1 MLIISREGRIK
12 KRLKSVSTKE
22 RIFTEDLLQRL
33 IYEEPDLLPT
43 GEIDVNYTQLIS
55 LGREVSVRSGS
66 IDVLYL
72 APHGGLC
79 IVETKLWRNPE
90 AHRTVVAQ
98 IIDYA
103 KDLSN
108 MSFLEFCETITKM
121 KGERSI
127 ETFVNSIR
135 EKLRDINQIE
145 LQHNVTEAL
154 THGRFLLL
162 IVGDK
167 IYPELALL
175 TESIRSAPHLEFN
188 LALAELSFYHLRDET
203 DSDLLVVSNLVG
215 RTFETTRAVVKIVY
229 EKKKPEIKVTAIEAG
244 KKGREEKTDLNEFLS
259 SMPEGF
265 ADLFLPIF
273 EGWKENG
280 FYISW
285 GTVGFSLRINYK
297 DRLKT
302 VLELAPH
309 YISLYSKKWEKSRVL
324 PTQICEEFRERVAR
338 NAFTKQALTENRSYI
353 WYKDM
358 SKDDFGFILSESDK
372 TARELIQF
380 FQSQDT

>member
-43 GEIDVNYTQLIS
+43 WEIDVNYTQLIS

-135 EKLRDINQIE
+135 EKLRDINEIE

-229 EKKKPEIKVTAIEAG
+229 EKKKPEIEVTAIEAD
-244 KKGREEKTDLNEFLS
+244 KKERGGKTDLNEFLS

-265 ADLFLPIF
+265 ADLFVPIF
-273 EGWKENG
+273 EGWVENG

-285 GTVGFSLRINYK
+285 GTVGFSLRTNYK

-353 WYKDM
+353 YYKDM

>member
-12 KRLKSVSTKE
+12 KRLKAISPKE

-33 IYEEPDLLPT
+33 IYEEPDLLST
-43 GEIDVNYTQLIS
+43 WEIDANYTQLIS
-55 LGREVSVRSGS
+55 LGREVSVKSGS

-127 ETFVNSIR
+127 ETFINSIR
-135 EKLRDINQIE
+135 EKLRDINEIE
-145 LQHNVTEAL
+145 LQHNVTEVL

-167 IYPELALL
+167 IYPEVALL
-175 TESIRSAPHLEFN
+175 TESIQSAPHLEFN
-188 LALAELSFYHLRDET
+188 LVLAELSFYHLGDET

-215 RTFETTRAVVKIVY
+215 RTFGNTRAVVKIVY
-229 EKKKPEIKVTAIEAG
+229 EEKKPEIEVTSIEAD
-244 KKGREEKTDLNEFLS
+244 KKERREKTDLTEFIS
-259 SMPEGF
+259 SMPGGF

-273 EGWKENG
+273 ERWVKNG

-324 PTQICEEFRERVAR
+324 PPQICEEFRERVAR
-338 NAFTKQALTENRSYI
+338 NAIAKRALTENRSYI
-353 WYKDM
+353 YYKDM

-372 TARELIQF
+372 TAREVIQF